1 MKKYYGENSKKF
13 KINLKIVIKICPDIK
28 WLKIIRNLIIESKK
42 KKKQKAKNKMN
53 LVKILKNKFNLPFFL
68 LFKN

>member
-42 KKKQKAKNKMN
+42 KKKTKSEKQNEFSENSKK
-53 LVKILKNKFNLPFFL
+53 
-68 LFKN
+68 